1 MSLEW
6 PPTFFHSQAS
16 KGSLI
21 VMGVSGDS
29 HPGLLLLSHLA
40 GVLGFAAGLWL
51 YLENLQLRRQLS
63 ELQEEVADI
72 RAHSSNPRQR
82 PAQSR
87 GWDPAEPPPGTWTG
101 KGLGSEGLET
111 VVRDKRQDFSGNLVQ
126 IFFVAFLLVVLV
138 LLVHLVRRV
147 CFRKEVIEV
156 EAGGSSPPHQI
167 PELARRQLAEIRL
180 RKNGFGR

>member
-1 MSLEW
+1 
-6 PPTFFHSQAS
+6 
-16 KGSLI
+16 
-21 VMGVSGDS
+21 MGVSGDS

-51 YLENLQLRRQLS
+51 YLEDLQLRRQLS

-101 KGLGSEGLET
+101 KGLGSEGL
-111 VVRDKRQDFSGNLVQ
+111 L
-126 IFFVAFLLVVLV
+126 
-138 LLVHLVRRV
+138 
-147 CFRKEVIEV
+147 
-156 EAGGSSPPHQI
+156 
-167 PELARRQLAEIRL
+167 RQLFVIRGKTL
-180 RKNGFGR
+180 VETWFRFPLWLFY